1 MDKKI
6 IKKRLQSVLKP
17 SRYEHTLGVEY
28 TAACLAMR
36 HGYDIEKAEMA
47 GLLHDCAKYLSDKK
61 KLSMCKRK
69 KLKISSAEKKN
80 PGLLHAK
87 LGAVL
92 AKEKYKIKDPEI
104 LSAITWHTTGKPDMT
119 LLEKIIFV
127 ADYIEPNR
135 NQAPRLDEIRRL
147 AFMDLDEC
155 LVMILKQ
162 TLEYLEEKGAQMDP
176 MTYETYQY
184 YTKK

>member
-1 MDKKI
+1 MNKQR
-6 IKKRLQSVLKP
+6 IKKRLRTVLKED
-17 SRYEHTLGVEY
+17 RYEHTLGVEY
-28 TAACLAMR
+28 TSACLAMR
-36 HGYDIEKAEMA
+36 YGYDVEKAEMA

-61 KLSMCKRK
+61 KLSMCRHK
-69 KLKISSAEKKN
+69 KIKVSSAEKKN

-92 AKEKYKIKDPEI
+92 AKEEYKIKDEEI
-104 LSAITWHTTGKPDMT
+104 LSAITWHTTGKPNMSM
-119 LLEKIIFV
+119 LEKIVFV

-135 NQAPRLDEIRRL
+135 NRAPKLAEIRKL
-147 AFMDLDEC
+147 AFLDLDAC

-162 TLEYLEEKGAQMDP
+162 TLDYLKEKGAEMDP

-184 YTKK
+184 YAK